1 MSFSVSPA
9 GLPDALVITPA
20 IHRDARGWFSESW
33 NERDFAAATGLDLH
47 FVQDNHS
54 SSARHVLR
62 GLHYQIGTPQ
72 GRLIRVIAGA
82 VFDVI
87 VDLRRHSPAFGSW
100 NGRELSAANRQMLW
114 VPPGFAHGF
123 LALEEKSEIL
133 YKTTTYWSPSAERSL
148 LWNDPDRG
156 ITWPLQGAPQLS
168 AKEQAGIPL
177 RNAETYP

>member
-20 IHRDARGWFSESW
+20 IHHDARGWFSESW
-33 NERDFAAATGLDLH
+33 NEREFAAATGLDVH

-54 SSARHVLR
+54 CSARNVLR

-87 VDLRRHSPAFGSW
+87 VDLRRHSPAFGRWS
-100 NGRELSAANRQMLW
+100 GRELSAANRQMLW

-123 LALEEKSEIL
+123 LALEDSSEIS
-133 YKTTTYWSPSAERSL
+133 YKTMGYRDPAAERSL
-148 LWNDPDRG
+148 LWNDPDLN
-156 ITWPLQGAPQLS
+156 IAWPLREAPLLS
-168 AKEQAGIPL
+168 EKDRAGTPL
-177 RNAETYP
+177 KFSETYP

>member
-33 NERDFAAATGLDLH
+33 NEREFAAATGLDLH

-54 SSARHVLR
+54 CSARNVLR

-72 GRLIRVIAGA
+72 GRLIRVIAGT

-87 VDLRRHSPAFGSW
+87 VDLRRHSPAFGRWS
-100 NGRELSAANRQMLW
+100 GRELSVANRQMLW

-123 LALEEKSEIL
+123 LALEENSEIL
-133 YKTTTYWSPSAERSL
+133 YKTTAYWNPSAERSL
-148 LWNDPDRG
+148 LWNDPDMG
-156 ITWPLQGAPQLS
+156 ITWPLQGTPQLS
-168 AKEQAGIPL
+168 AKDQAGIPL
-177 RNAETYP
+177 RDAETYP

>member
-20 IHRDARGWFSESW
+20 VHADDRGWFCESW
-33 NERDFAAATGLDLH
+33 NAREFAAVTGLDLH

-54 SSARHVLR
+54 CSARNVLR

-72 GRLIRVIAGA
+72 GRLVRVIAGA

-87 VDLRRHSPAFGSW
+87 VDLRRHSPTFGRWS
-100 NGRELSAANRQMLW
+100 GREISAANRQMLW

-123 LALEEKSEIL
+123 LALEEDSEIL
-133 YKTTTYWSPSAERSL
+133 YKTTAYWDPVAERSL
-148 LWNDPDRG
+148 LWNDPDLH
-156 ITWPLQGAPQLS
+156 IAWPLQGMPRLS
-168 AKEQAGIPL
+168 AKDRAGTPL
-177 RNAETYP
+177 KAAETFP

>member
-20 IHRDARGWFSESW
+20 VHHDARGWFSESW

-54 SSARHVLR
+54 CSARNVLR

-87 VDLRRHSPAFGSW
+87 VDLRRQSPAFGRW

-123 LALEEKSEIL
+123 LALEENSEIL
-133 YKTTTYWSPSAERSL
+133 YKTTTYWAPSAERSL
-148 LWNDPDRG
+148 LWNDPDLG
-156 ITWPLQGAPQLS
+156 ITWPLRETPQLS
-168 AKEQAGIPL
+168 AKDKAGIPL